1 VSLKSLQH
9 VIRVARGEEPADML
23 IENARV
29 VNVFNGEI
37 EEGNIAIAG
46 EFIAGV
52 GDYKD
57 GKGTADLQGK
67 YVCPGFINAHV
78 HIESSMLDVP
88 EFSRLVVPRGT
99 LGVVTD
105 LHELANVLGMEGIR
119 YVSEICRNL
128 PLDFYLMAPSCVPAT
143 GLETSGAVLSSDDL
157 AEVMNI
163 PGIIGLGEMMNYPGV
178 LSCDEEVLKK
188 IQLYE
193 SKIIDGHAPGLK
205 GKDLT
210 AYIAAGIH
218 TDHESVTLEE
228 AREKLAKGMHVII
241 REGSSEK
248 NLEALLP
255 LVTDKTYKR
264 CMLATDDRNVF
275 DIFNEGDMDFVV
287 YRAIKLGLDPVR
299 AIQMATINTAEYYGM
314 KKVGAVAPGYYAN
327 FVTFDDLETIEVED
341 VMYRGYLMGM
351 MKEPNFTPRVPKI
364 ARPIDTI
371 NIKPLAPE
379 AFKLKP
385 SGEKMPVI
393 NVVPDQIITKKT
405 MEAPKLEDGWVVPDL
420 ERDILKIAVVERHHA
435 TGNIGVGL
443 IKGFGLRKGA
453 VAGSVSHDSHNVII
467 VGTNDA
473 DMFAAV
479 REIEMMQ
486 GGLVMTLN
494 GEAIGRMPLPVG
506 GILSID
512 TAEDAGAQ
520 LHDLETLVKV
530 MGVGIKSPFTAL
542 SFMALPVIG
551 EIRLTDKGIVDV
563 GKFKIIK

>member
-1 VSLKSLQH
+1 
-9 VIRVARGEEPADML
+9 ML
-23 IENARV
+23 IENAKV
-29 VNVFNGEI
+29 VNVFTGEI
-37 EEGNIAIAG
+37 DEGNIALAG
-46 EFIAGV
+46 EFIAGI
-52 GDYKD
+52 GDYKE

-78 HIESSMLDVP
+78 HIESSMLDIP

-105 LHELANVLGMEGIR
+105 LHELANVLGVEGIR
-119 YVSEICRNL
+119 YASEINRNL
-128 PLDFYLMAPSCVPAT
+128 PLDFYFMAPSCVPAT
-143 GLETSGAVLSSDDL
+143 SLETSGAVVTSDDL

-178 LSCDEEVLKK
+178 LNCDEEVLKK
-188 IQLYE
+188 LELYE
-193 SKIIDGHAPGLK
+193 SKLIDGHAPGLK

-264 CMLATDDRNVF
+264 CMLATDDRSVF
-275 DIFNEGDMDFVV
+275 DIFNEGDMDYVV

-314 KKVGAVAPGYYAN
+314 KRVGAVAPGYYAN
-327 FVTFDDLETIEVED
+327 FVTFADLETIEVED
-341 VMYRGYLMGM
+341 VLYRGYLMGM

-364 ARPIDTI
+364 ARPVDTI
-371 NIKPLAPE
+371 NIKSLTPE
-379 AFKLKP
+379 AFKMKP
-385 SGEKMPVI
+385 TAEKMPVI
-393 NVVPDQIITKKT
+393 NIVPGQIITKKT
-405 MEAPKLEDGWVVPDL
+405 METPKLEDGWVVSDI

-435 TGNIGVGL
+435 TGNIGLGL

-453 VAGSVSHDSHNVII
+453 VAASISHDSHNVII
-467 VGTNDA
+467 VGTNDD
-473 DMFAAV
+473 DMIAAV

-486 GGLVMTLN
+486 GGLVMTLK
-494 GEAIGRMPLPVG
+494 GEAIGRMALPVG
-506 GILSID
+506 GILSTD

-530 MGVGIKSPFTAL
+530 MGVAVQSPFTVL

-551 EIRLTDKGIVDV
+551 EIRITDKGIVDV